1 MSAEESSLA
10 VDLAPSHP
18 AGLKLRNPVM
28 IASGTFGWDGYGRA
42 LVGQDLRGQIVHPVS
57 RGRQLPLVEPP
68 EESGR
73 IDFERLGAVV
83 AKTVTMKPREGNPEP
98 RWHPQ
103 SWRRAKEAG
112 EDIYLN
118 SIGLTNPGI
127 ENVLTQHA
135 PYWERWDVPVIL
147 SMAGETVQE
156 FGDMASMADETPGIV
171 GLELNLSCPNVDNGA
186 VYSHSA
192 ELAAETVQ
200 KVKGSTSFPV
210 IAKLSPNV
218 PDIVPI
224 ARAVE
229 GAGADAITLV
239 NTVPAMV
246 INMDTRRPILGGI
259 TGGISGPALKP
270 IALALVYKASQA
282 VSVPVIGVGGVFKSD
297 DALEFLYAGA
307 TAVQVGSANLADFW
321 APLAVLDG
329 LYAYVGEHG
338 IGHISELVGA
348 AWPA

>member
-1 MSAEESSLA
+1 MSADRSSLA

-42 LVGQDLRGQIVHPVS
+42 LVGQDIRGQIIHPVS
-57 RGRQLPLVEPP
+57 KGSQLPLVETP
-68 EESGR
+68 EETGR
-73 IDFERLGAVV
+73 INFERLGAVV

-103 SWRRAKEAG
+103 SWRKAKEAG

-127 ENVLTQHA
+127 HNILSQHA
-135 PYWERWDVPVIL
+135 PYWVHWDVPVIL
-147 SMAGETVQE
+147 SLAGETVQE
-156 FGDMASMADETPGIV
+156 FGTMATMADGTPGIE
-171 GLELNLSCPNVDNGA
+171 GIELNLSCPNVDNGA
-186 VYSHSA
+186 VYSHSP

-200 KVKGSTSFPV
+200 KVKDSTSFPV

-224 ARAVE
+224 AKAVE

-239 NTVPAMV
+239 NTVPAMA
-246 INMDTRRPILGGI
+246 INLDSRRPILGGI

-282 VSVPVIGVGGVFKSD
+282 VDIPVIGVGGVFEAA
-297 DALEFLYAGA
+297 DALEYLYAGA

-321 APLAVLDG
+321 SPLMVLDG
-329 LYAYVGEHG
+329 LHAYVGEHG
-338 IGHISELVGA
+338 IGHISELIGA
-348 AWPA
+348 AWPT